1 MSDWTGVTVGDKVV
15 LCVGPDSGIRD
26 NTLVEVAANGI
37 ADPPQ
42 WSLGLQPLAACYVSN
57 ACKGKLGNLETT
69 FASGLAT
76 FAAASLQYDLVT
88 ETRDAIGSA
97 AAVALPQE
105 EVIRTRERSLA
116 ALEEYV
122 REQRGPS
129 DVTPDVACGM
139 LFTLLD
145 SRGFSRSKLVDR
157 EPLRD
162 LFVGLK
168 KGEGG
173 GPELLATALNNCL
186 GGNCDEL
193 LKQWKLCSGNRSAMK

>member
-1 MSDWTGVTVGDKVV
+1 MV
-15 LCVGPDSGIRD
+15 LCVGASTGAKDKAM
-26 NTLVEVAANGI
+26 VEVCACGI

-42 WSLGLQPLAACYVSN
+42 WSLGLEQLAGCYVST
-57 ACKGKLGNLETT
+57 ATTGKLGSLEQT
-69 FASGLAT
+69 FSQGLAR

-105 EVIRTRERSLA
+105 EVIRTRERSLK

-122 REQRGPS
+122 REQKS
-129 DVTPDVACGM
+129 ATDVTADVACGM

-145 SRGFSRSKLVDR
+145 ARGFSRSKLVDR

-162 LFVGLK
+162 LFASLK
-168 KGEGG
+168 REGG
-173 GPELLATALNNCL
+173 ADLAGALNTCL
-186 GGNCDEL
+186 GGGCDQL
-193 LKQWKLCSGNRSAMK
+193 LQQWNLGPVRQAMN